1 MEAVYD
7 EMEPVNVMQVTQIYE
22 IYGPLVTR
30 QYYSPRAEE
39 RQARQHLGAESRAA
53 RRNS

>member
-22 IYGPLVTR
+22 IYRPLVTR
-30 QYYSPRAEE
+30 QYYSPRAE
-39 RQARQHLGAESRAA
+39 ARQHLGAESRAA